1 MAREDRSKV
10 RVLDLFCGCG
20 GSSLGFR
27 LAAQKLGL
35 HLEIIGVDIDRD
47 ACITF
52 QKNRVGQAIRADARH
67 PPLRM
72 QEGIFAVL
80 IGCPPCQ
87 GFTRI
92 RGKPKPEDSR
102 NELVEVFSM
111 WVESMIPKY
120 LVFENVPWV
129 QSSRYYHQFVK
140 CLDRC
145 GYRHVSKVIDAA
157 DYGVPQRRKR
167 LILLASLEGKP
178 KLPKPERQKVT
189 VRKAIGDLPPLEAGA
204 THLVIPNHQCMKH
217 NDKVL
222 ARIRAVPKDGGSRTA
237 ISKELWLNCHL
248 KSNGHNDVYGR
259 MKWDDVAPT
268 LTSGCTNP
276 SKGRF
281 IHPDQDRALTPRE
294 AARIQTFPDWFVF
307 YGGFISVSRQIGN
320 ALPVKLAEA
329 IALACLSNF
338 AVNKNFL

>member
-1 MAREDRSKV
+1 MAREGRHKI
-10 RVLDLFCGCG
+10 RILDLFCGCG
-20 GSSLGFR
+20 GSSLGFK

-35 HLEIIGVDIDRD
+35 HPEIIGVDIDRD

-52 QKNRVGQAIRADARH
+52 QRNRVGQAIRADARY

-72 QEGIFAVL
+72 QKGIFDIM

-87 GFTRI
+87 GFTRM
-92 RGKPKPEDSR
+92 RGKPDPEDPR
-102 NELVEVFSM
+102 NELVDVFSK
-111 WVESMIPKY
+111 WIASLNPRC
-120 LVFENVPWV
+120 LVFENVPWA

-145 GYRHVSKVIDAA
+145 GYRYVSKVMDAA

-167 LILLASLEGKP
+167 LVLLASLEGKL
-178 KLPKPERQKVT
+178 KLPDPERRKVT
-189 VRKAIGDLPPLEAGA
+189 VREAISDLPPLEAGGA
-204 THLVIPNHQCMKH
+204 HPVIPNHQCMMH
-217 NDKVL
+217 SAKVL
-222 ARIRAVPKDGGSRTA
+222 ARIRSVPKDGGSRTA
-237 ISKELWLNCHL
+237 LPRELWLNCHL

-259 MKWDDVAPT
+259 MRWDDVAPT
-268 LTSGCTNP
+268 MTAGCTNP

-320 ALPVKLAEA
+320 ALAVKLAEA
-329 IALACLSNF
+329 IALVCLSNF
-338 AVNKNFL
+338 VQN